1 VQFPGIKL
9 VHKLTGH
16 DKEINGLTCHP
27 DKQLV
32 SYSN

>member
-1 VQFPGIKL
+1 M

-16 DKEINGLTCHP
+16 EKEVSDLTCHP

-32 SYSN
+32 SYYMSSIEI